1 MEIKVSELCEL
12 VEGELHG
19 WGDAVVTGVA
29 SLDKAGPGDV
39 TFAKRERLKDVAK
52 TGATAILVPE
62 VVTGVEIP
70 QIVVEN
76 PYFAFGKILRLV
88 VKEQSADPKGIHP
101 AAVIGEG
108 VKLGKDV
115 GLGPYAVI
123 GNGCVLG
130 DGVKIYPNTTI
141 GPHCVIGDE
150 TVIHSN
156 TAVREYTR
164 IGKRCVI
171 HTCTSI
177 GGDGFGFLPTQ
188 GQFQKIPQV
197 GIVEIGDDVEIGCNC
212 TVDRATMDKTIIGNG
227 VKIDNHSHLAHNCEI
242 GDNSILVAYARLGG
256 STILGRNVILTEDVG
271 VTNGVKL
278 GDGCI
283 VGATAKVSRS
293 WPAGTMLLGSP
304 AQPAADEKRQIV
316 LIKKLPRL
324 YDTLRKL
331 KETVEKKLGENDA

>member
-1 MEIKVSELCEL
+1 MKIEVSELAKL

-19 WGDAVVTGVA
+19 SGDAIVTGVA
-29 SLDKAGPGDV
+29 SLDKAGSGDV

-52 TGATAILVPE
+52 TGATAVLVPE
-62 VVTGVEIP
+62 VVPDADIS

-76 PYFAFGKILRLV
+76 PYFSFGAILRLV
-88 VKEQSADPKGIHP
+88 VKEQCADPKGIHTS
-101 AAVIGEG
+101 AVIGEG
-108 VKLGKDV
+108 VKVGKDV
-115 GLGPYAVI
+115 GIGPHAVI
-123 GNGCVLG
+123 GDGCVLG
-130 DGVKIYPNTTI
+130 DGAKIYPNATI
-141 GPHCVIGDE
+141 GQHCVIGDE
-150 TVIHSN
+150 TVIHAN
-156 TAVREYTR
+156 CAIREYTR

-177 GGDGFGFLPTQ
+177 GGDGFGFLPTH

-212 TVDRATMDKTIIGNG
+212 TVDRATMDKTVIGNG
-227 VKIDNHSHLAHNCEI
+227 VKIDNHSHLAHNCII
-242 GDNSILVAYARLGG
+242 GDNSVLVAYARLGG
-256 STILGRNVILTEDVG
+256 STVLGRNVILTEDVG

-324 YDTLRKL
+324 YDTVRKL
-331 KETVEKKLGENDA
+331 KETVEKKLGEDGA